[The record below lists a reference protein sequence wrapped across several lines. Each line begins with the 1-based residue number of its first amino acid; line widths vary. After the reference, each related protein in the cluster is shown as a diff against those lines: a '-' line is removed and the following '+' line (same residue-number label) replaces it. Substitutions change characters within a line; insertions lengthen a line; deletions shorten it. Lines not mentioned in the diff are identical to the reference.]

1 MNNIRKI
8 PQISNNSNNSEIAL
22 ILSNDIIFPWIV
34 RKLFPI
40 MNMFLILI
48 SITVKF
54 KKYDDNK
61 ILLLIFIYKYIN

>member
-1 MNNIRKI
+1 MNCIWKI

-22 ILSNDIIFPWIV
+22 ILSNDIIVPWIV

>member
-1 MNNIRKI
+1 MNCIWKI

-22 ILSNDIIFPWIV
+22 ILSNDIIVRWIV